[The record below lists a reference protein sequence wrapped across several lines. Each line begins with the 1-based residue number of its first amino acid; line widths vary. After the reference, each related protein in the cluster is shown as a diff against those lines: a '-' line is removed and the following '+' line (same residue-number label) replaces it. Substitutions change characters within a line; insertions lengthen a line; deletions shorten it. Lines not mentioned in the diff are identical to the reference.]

1 MNGSEVF
8 TQPTKC
14 RNRCAVLMCA
24 CKNAGSGPL
33 RLSHYTE
40 GLSQYAYLLI
50 EAGDGLQVSGNVR
63 TVFFR
68 LAKILEIGSPSNLF
82 SVNASTT

>member
-1 MNGSEVF
+1 
-8 TQPTKC
+8 
-14 RNRCAVLMCA
+14 MCA

-33 RLSHYTE
+33 RLSHYNE

-82 SVNASTT
+82 SVNASMNLVLGDLGFLCLGFLDFVTL